1 MTSPN
6 IAVITGGGTGIG
18 AAVAHTLAA
27 SNSVIVLVGRR
38 QDRLDAMAGELKTS
52 HPGITVHGRSVD
64 LTDLDSVTTFIEW
77 AHQELPHVNVV
88 VNNAGAAQP
97 PIEAGLTSIASAW
110 EATWR
115 ANTLSSVLVTE
126 GLKDLLA
133 RPGGRIIMIGSF
145 AAELGTG
152 SPAYASAKGA
162 LQAYAIS
169 LMRELGTEGITANVV
184 APGFTD
190 GTELLAG
197 RISPERRERLLT
209 SISARRPGTPE
220 EIASLVGYL
229 ASPLAGFINGEL
241 ITANGGTYLSG

>member
-1 MTSPN
+1 MTHSR
-6 IAVITGGGTGIG
+6 IAVVTGGGTGIG
-18 AAVAHTLAA
+18 AAIAHTLAA
-27 SNSVIVLVGRR
+27 SCSVIVLVGRR
-38 QDRLDAMAGELKTS
+38 QDRLDAMASEIMAA
-52 HPGITVHGRSVD
+52 HPGVTVHGRSVD
-64 LTDLDSVTTFIEW
+64 LADVDAVTAFIHW
-77 AHQELPHVNVV
+77 AHAELPQVDVV
-88 VNNAGAAQP
+88 VNNAGSAQP
-97 PIEAGLTSIASAW
+97 RIESGLASVASAW
-110 EATWR
+110 ESTWR

-162 LQAYAIS
+162 LEAYAIS
-169 LMRELGTEGITANVV
+169 LMRELGPEGITANVV

-209 SISARRPGTPE
+209 SIAARRPGTPE
-220 EIASLVGYL
+220 EMASLVGYL
-229 ASPLAGFINGEL
+229 ASPQAGFINGQL

>member
-1 MTSPN
+1 MTRSR
-6 IAVITGGGTGIG
+6 IAVVTGGGTGIG
-18 AAVAHTLAA
+18 AAIAHTLAA
-27 SNSVIVLVGRR
+27 SASVIVLVGRR
-38 QDRLDAMAGELKTS
+38 QDRLDAMASEITAD
-52 HPGITVHGRSVD
+52 HPGVTVHGRSVD
-64 LTDLDSVTTFIEW
+64 LADIADVTTFIDW
-77 AHQELPHVNVV
+77 AHQELPQVDVV
-88 VNNAGAAQP
+88 VNNAGSAQP
-97 PIEAGLTSIASAW
+97 RIEAGLASVASAW
-110 EATWR
+110 ESTWR

-169 LMRELGTEGITANVV
+169 LMRELGSQGITANVV

>member
-1 MTSPN
+1 MTLPH

-18 AAVAHTLAA
+18 AAVAHTLAE
-27 SNSVIVLVGRR
+27 SCSVIVLVGRR
-38 QDRLDAMAGELKTS
+38 QDRLDAMASELTS
-52 HPGITVHGRSVD
+52 KHPGITIHGQSVD
-64 LTDLDSVTTFIEW
+64 LTNIDSVNTFIEW
-77 AHQELPHVNVV
+77 AHQELPQVNVV

-97 PIEAGLTSIASAW
+97 QIEEGLTSVASAW
-110 EATWR
+110 ESTWR

-162 LQAYAIS
+162 LAAYAIS
-169 LMRELGTEGITANVV
+169 LMRELGSQGITANVV

>member
-38 QDRLDAMAGELKTS
+38 QDRLDAMASELKTS
-52 HPGITVHGRSVD
+52 YPGITVHGRSVD

-97 PIEAGLTSIASAW
+97 PIEAGLTSVASAW

-169 LMRELGTEGITANVV
+169 LMRELGAEGITANVV

>member
-1 MTSPN
+1 MTHSR
-6 IAVITGGGTGIG
+6 IAVVTGGGTGIG
-18 AAVAHTLAA
+18 AAIAHTLAA
-27 SNSVIVLVGRR
+27 SCSVIVLVGRR
-38 QDRLDAMAGELKTS
+38 QDRLDAMAGELTAE
-52 HPGITVHGRSVD
+52 HPGVTVHGRSVD
-64 LTDLDSVTTFIEW
+64 LADLDAVTTFIEW
-77 AHQELPHVNVV
+77 AHQELPYVNVV
-88 VNNAGAAQP
+88 VNNAGSAQP
-97 PIEAGLTSIASAW
+97 RIEAGLTSVASAW
-110 EATWR
+110 ETTWR
-115 ANTLSSVLVTE
+115 ANTLSSVLITE
-126 GLKDLLA
+126 GLKDLLV

-162 LQAYAIS
+162 LEAYTIS
-169 LMRELGTEGITANVV
+169 LMRELGSEGITANVV

-197 RISPERRERLLT
+197 RITPERRERLLT

>member
-1 MTSPN
+1 MTDSR

-18 AAVAHTLAA
+18 AAVAHSLAH
-27 SNSVIVLVGRR
+27 SCSQVVLVGRR
-38 QDRLDAMAGELKTS
+38 QDRLDAMASGLTDA
-52 HPGITVHGRSVD
+52 HPGVTVHGRSVD
-64 LTDLDSVTTFIEW
+64 LSDLDSVKAFIDW
-77 AHQELPHVNVV
+77 AHQELPMVDIL
-88 VNNAGAAQP
+88 VNNAGSAQP
-97 PIEAGLTSIASAW
+97 RIEAGLASVASAW
-110 EATWR
+110 ESTWR

-126 GLKDLLA
+126 GLKDLLT

-162 LQAYAIS
+162 LQGYTIS
-169 LMRELGTEGITANVV
+169 LMRELGSDGITANVV

-209 SISARRPGTPE
+209 SISARRPGTPA
-220 EIASLVGYL
+220 EIASLVDYL
-229 ASPLAGFINGEL
+229 ASPQAGFVNGQL

>member
-1 MTSPN
+1 
-6 IAVITGGGTGIG
+6 
-18 AAVAHTLAA
+18 
-27 SNSVIVLVGRR
+27 
-38 QDRLDAMAGELKTS
+38 MAGELTAE
-52 HPGITVHGRSVD
+52 HPGVTVHGRSVD
-64 LTDLDSVTTFIEW
+64 LADLDAVTTFIEW
-77 AHQELPHVNVV
+77 AHQELPYVNVV
-88 VNNAGAAQP
+88 VNNAGSAQP
-97 PIEAGLTSIASAW
+97 RIEAGLTSVASAW
-110 EATWR
+110 ETTWR
-115 ANTLSSVLVTE
+115 ANTLSSVLITE
-126 GLKDLLA
+126 GLKDLLV

-162 LQAYAIS
+162 LEAYTIS
-169 LMRELGTEGITANVV
+169 LMRELGSEGITANVV

-197 RISPERRERLLT
+197 RITPERRERLLT

>member
-1 MTSPN
+1 MTHPHV
-6 IAVITGGGTGIG
+6 AVITGGGTGIG

-27 SNSVIVLVGRR
+27 SCSVIVLVGRR
-38 QDRLDAMAGELKTS
+38 QDRLDAMASELKTS
-52 HPGITVHGRSVD
+52 HPGITVHGQSVD
-64 LTDLDSVTTFIEW
+64 LTDIDSVTAFIEW
-77 AHQELPHVNVV
+77 AHQELPQVNVV

-97 PIEAGLTSIASAW
+97 QIELGLVSVASAW

-162 LQAYAIS
+162 LAAYAIS
-169 LMRELGTEGITANVV
+169 LMRELGSQGITANVV

>member
-1 MTSPN
+1 MSESRV
-6 IAVITGGGTGIG
+6 AVITGGGTGIG
-18 AAVAHTLAA
+18 AAIAHTLAE
-27 SNSVIVLVGRR
+27 SCSVIVLVGRR
-38 QDRLDAMAGELKTS
+38 QDRLDAMASEITAQ
-52 HPGITVHGRSVD
+52 HPDVTVHGRSVD
-64 LTDLDSVTTFIEW
+64 LADIDSVTTFIEW
-77 AHQELPHVNVV
+77 AHQELPQVNVV
-88 VNNAGAAQP
+88 VNNAGSAQP
-97 PIEAGLTSIASAW
+97 RIEAGLTSVASAW
-110 EATWR
+110 ESTWR

-162 LQAYAIS
+162 LEAYTIS
-169 LMRELGTEGITANVV
+169 LMRELGSEGITANVV

-197 RISPERRERLLT
+197 RITPERRERLLT

>member
-1 MTSPN
+1 MTHPH

-27 SNSVIVLVGRR
+27 SASVIVLVGRR
-38 QDRLDAMAGELKTS
+38 QDRLDAMASELISKN
-52 HPGITVHGRSVD
+52 PGLTVHGRSVD
-64 LTDLDSVTTFIEW
+64 LTDIDSVTAFIEW

-97 PIEAGLTSIASAW
+97 HIEQGIASVASAW
-110 EATWR
+110 ETTWR

-133 RPGGRIIMIGSF
+133 RPGGRIILIGSF

-169 LMRELGTEGITANVV
+169 LMRELGPQGVTANVV